1 MVTTWAH
8 LSAVQIDILV
18 VNCSLFNPTPSLS
31 AMIVNHFK
39 MRSNT
44 ITYNL
49 GGMGCSAG
57 VIAIGL
63 AREQLQV
70 CPGDVMQAKWHGDA
84 GRMAYT
90 QCTPGQVIIL
100 ADSMHVG
107 HFCGCVTRIYNANV
121 QVYPNSTA
129 LVVSTENITQNWY
142 FGEDRSMLIPNCL
155 FRIGGA
161 AIVLSNKCVA
171 SLLSLPGLLLAFVL
185 CLGIS

>member
-1 MVTTWAH
+1 LERAYLNSSRRNVA
-8 LSAVQIDILV
+8 AQIDILV

-70 CPGDVMQAKWHGDA
+70 GKWGCRWTDAPVQDTAK
-84 GRMAYT
+84 R
-90 QCTPGQVIIL
+90 
-100 ADSMHVG
+100 VG
-107 HFCGCVTRIYNANV
+107 HHHVW
-121 QVYPNSTA
+121 Q
-129 LVVSTENITQNWY
+129 
-142 FGEDRSMLIPNCL
+142 
-155 FRIGGA
+155 
-161 AIVLSNKCVA
+161 
-171 SLLSLPGLLLAFVL
+171 
-185 CLGIS
+185 